1 MENDLIKAINHLVE
15 CNKELIT
22 LLKIRNSV
30 EKDIIESLEDKLV
43 NYNYPEPNIE
53 SIHETE
59 RRDTRKELEIIS
71 RLSDQGI
78 KEFIEKR
85 L

>member
-30 EKDIIESLEDKLV
+30 EKDMIELLEDKLI

-59 RRDTRKELEIIS
+59 RRETRKELEIIS
-71 RLSDQGI
+71 RLSNEGI
-78 KEFIEKR
+78 KEYIEKR

>member
-30 EKDIIESLEDKLV
+30 EKDMIELLEDKLI

-59 RRDTRKELEIIS
+59 RRETRKELEIIS
-71 RLSDQGI
+71 RLSNEEI
-78 KEFIEKR
+78 KEYIKKR
-85 L
+85 Y

>member
-30 EKDIIESLEDKLV
+30 EKDIIESLEDKLN

-71 RLSDQGI
+71 RLSD
-78 KEFIEKR
+78 
-85 L
+85 